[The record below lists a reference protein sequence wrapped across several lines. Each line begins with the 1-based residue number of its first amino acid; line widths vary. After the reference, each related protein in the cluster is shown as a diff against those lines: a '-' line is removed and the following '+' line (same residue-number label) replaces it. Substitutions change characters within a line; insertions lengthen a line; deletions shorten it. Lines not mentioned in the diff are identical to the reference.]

1 MKDLVSSEL
10 SPMSD
15 KVSAHYD
22 DDYFDW
28 QSEAGEFGGWAN
40 QTKFIKYISKDDVV
54 LDFGCGGGYLLK
66 NLDCK
71 KRYGVEINPAAAA
84 TAKKNGVEIFDNV
97 EAIPNDSIDVIISNN
112 ALEHT
117 LRPLD
122 ELKGLKKKLKV
133 GGKIIFVV
141 PCESISMRY
150 KPNDVNHHLYSWSP
164 MCMGNLFTEAGFSL
178 IESKPYI
185 HKWPRSSQLIRK
197 IGGRWLFELSCRIHG
212 RLSRSWFQ
220 VRAIGRRDS

>member
-1 MKDLVSSEL
+1 MSEKI
-10 SPMSD
+10 SE
-15 KVSAHYD
+15 HYD

-40 QTKFIKYISKDDVV
+40 QSKFDSYISPDDVV

-84 TAKKNGVEIFDNV
+84 TARKNGVEIYGAVAD
-97 EAIPNDSIDVIISNN
+97 IPDDSLDVIISNN

-117 LRPLD
+117 LQPLD
-122 ELKGLKKKLKV
+122 ELKGLKGKLKV

-141 PCESISMRY
+141 PCENISMRY
-150 KPNDVNHHLYSWSP
+150 KPNDINHHLYSWSP
-164 MCMGNLFTEAGFSL
+164 LALGNLFTEAGYSL
-178 IESKPYI
+178 IESKAYI
-185 HKWPRSSQLIRK
+185 HKWPGRAKLYRR
-197 IGGRWLFELSCRIHG
+197 IGGRWLFELACRIHG
-212 RLSRSWFQ
+212 RFSRTWFQ
-220 VRAIGRRDS
+220 VRAVGQRDA